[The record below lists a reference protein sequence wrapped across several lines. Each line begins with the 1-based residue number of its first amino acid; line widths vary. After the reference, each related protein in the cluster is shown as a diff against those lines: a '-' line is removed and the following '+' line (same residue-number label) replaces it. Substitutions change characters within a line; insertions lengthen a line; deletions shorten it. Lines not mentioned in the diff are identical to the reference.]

1 MGSSF
6 RASYFIPDDFMGRNN
21 LAASVFRN
29 FRTDRRFRIYR
40 KSFREQRRQARTPTR
55 RRATNP
61 LALHPRFR

>member
-29 FRTDRRFRIYR
+29 FRTNRRFRIYR
-40 KSFREQRRQARTPTR
+40 KSFRERRGQVQTPTR
-55 RRATNP
+55 RHATNP
-61 LALHPRFR
+61 LVLHPRFR